1 MAINNSANIPS
12 LVNTAIVGNSTSNG
26 FTTIPY
32 SAFPAGGSNLVKRD
46 ANGNTAVNSLA
57 IGTTSTGSGGTT
69 TLTIAST
76 QAQIFTGSSPS
87 TVILPD
93 ATTLSNGWTY
103 LIHNQST
110 GLLTVNKNGGGL
122 LTTVVAGAFLEVYLT
137 DDTTAAGTW
146 DTSFQMPSNAQYGT
160 AGLNVT
166 GFVQS
171 STTLI
176 SGYATTATAAGTTT
190 LTISSRQQQY
200 FTGSTTQTVV
210 LPVASTLVLGQSFT
224 IVNNSTGVVTVQSSG
239 GNTIQA
245 MNANTQLIVTCILTS
260 GTTAAS
266 WSALYVINSPL
277 TLPLSLANGGTN
289 ASLTASNGG
298 IFYSTASA
306 GAILSGTATA
316 GQLLLSGATAAPT
329 WSTTTYPSTNAINTL
344 LYASSANVMAALA
357 TANNGVLITSN
368 SGVPSWLANSG
379 TAGFGLLANSGAPP
393 SWGSV
398 VSTIAGDSGT
408 ATGSTITLNANSNA
422 GASVTF
428 VGLGSTVSLK
438 VSDSHS
444 NTFVGS
450 NAGNTSVTNTEIA
463 GFGTFALTNI
473 TGGSNTACG
482 FGAMNNATSATF
494 CTAIGNRALNGGA
507 LTGSYN
513 TGLGYNAG
521 GNYTTNEASNIS
533 INAAGTVG
541 ESNTLRIGS
550 GTGTGNQQLNK
561 AFIQGIAGVTVSN
574 PTIVT
579 QDSTTGQLGTI
590 PYATGSFTPALNF
603 GGASVGIVYTVQSGS
618 YTRMANVVYF
628 TLTLTISNKGS
639 STGNAFITGFPV
651 NAASSG
657 QVIFFQSD
665 GVSPVATYFN
675 LFMGTN
681 GASSSMQLYSAT
693 TATGSAFSPLSN
705 TNFVNAT
712 TIRATGLYFV

>member
-57 IGTTSTGSGGTT
+57 IGTTSTVSGGTT
-69 TLTIAST
+69 TLTIASP
-76 QAQIFTGSSPS
+76 QAQIFTGSSTS

-190 LTISSRQQQY
+190 LTVSSRQQQY

-210 LPVASTLVLGQSFT
+210 LPVTSTLVLGQSFT

-379 TAGFGLLANSGAPP
+379 TAGYVLTANTGAPP
-393 SWGSV
+393 SWQA
-398 VSTIAGDSGT
+398 TQT
-408 ATGSTITLNANSNA
+408 APL
-422 GASVTF
+422 
-428 VGLGSTVSLK
+428 TV
-438 VSDSHS
+438 
-444 NTFVGS
+444 
-450 NAGNTSVTNTEIA
+450 TSVTNAASPYTVLA
-463 GFGTFALTNI
+463 ADQLLACQTSGGTITVKLPNAPTTGRVIYIKDSNGAAATSNI
-473 TGGSNTACG
+473 TVTTVGGTVTIDGATTYTMATNYQSVSVVFDGSN
-482 FGAMNNATSATF
+482 
-494 CTAIGNRALNGGA
+494 
-507 LTGSYN
+507 Y
-513 TGLGYNAG
+513 
-521 GNYTTNEASNIS
+521 S
-533 INAAGTVG
+533 I
-541 ESNTLRIGS
+541 I
-550 GTGTGNQQLNK
+550 
-561 AFIQGIAGVTVSN
+561 
-574 PTIVT
+574 
-579 QDSTTGQLGTI
+579 
-590 PYATGSFTPALNF
+590 
-603 GGASVGIVYTVQSGS
+603 
-618 YTRMANVVYF
+618 
-628 TLTLTISNKGS
+628 
-639 STGNAFITGFPV
+639 
-651 NAASSG
+651 
-657 QVIFFQSD
+657 
-665 GVSPVATYFN
+665 
-675 LFMGTN
+675 
-681 GASSSMQLYSAT
+681 
-693 TATGSAFSPLSN
+693 
-705 TNFVNAT
+705 
-712 TIRATGLYFV
+712 